1 MAREVVAGHRL
12 PAAEAEV
19 LRVLLDATETLVI
32 TDILDRLPKRRA
44 HTTISTLLS
53 RLGDRGLVER
63 ETRGRGHAY
72 RAVGTEQQLMLD
84 ALRRVVDG
92 LDDPAAALAAFI
104 NELPP
109 TTRRRVTARL
119 RSGGARQ

>member
-19 LRVLLDATETLVI
+19 LRVLLDAPAPLMITEI
-32 TDILDRLPKRRA
+32 SERLRTRRA
-44 HTTISTLLS
+44 HTTISTLLT
-53 RLGDRGLVER
+53 RLAERGLVER

-72 RAVGTEQQLMLD
+72 RAVGTEQQLALD
-84 ALRRVVDG
+84 ALREVVDR
-92 LDDPAAALAAFI
+92 LDDPASALAAFI

-109 TTRRRVTARL
+109 RTRRRVTDRL
-119 RSGGARQ
+119 RSDRDQR